1 MSIKVRKNGVWIPI
15 GVGVKGDKGEKGDQ
29 GTQGNQGNKGDQG
42 NQGTQGN
49 KGDQGNQ
56 GVQGVQG
63 NKGNQGAQGNDGDSI
78 KGQKGEPSTVKGN
91 QGDKGNE
98 GSQGG
103 QGVQGNK
110 GNQGD
115 KGDAGSITGIVAG
128 TRMLFNQT
136 AAPTGWT
143 KDIGLNNRALR
154 LVSGSVGNGG
164 ATSFAD
170 AFNANR
176 ATSGGVVQ
184 GHVLTELQIP
194 SHFHYIARNQYAQMS
209 KSASNLS
216 STTTTA
222 YGTRTGGGWEAYNL
236 RASKFEANVGN
247 ASFTGSS
254 QAHTHGFTS
263 SNFNLNVAYTD
274 VIIAQKD

>member
-1 MSIKVRKNGVWIPI
+1 MSIKVRVNGEWIPI

-29 GTQGNQGNKGDQG
+29 GTQG
-42 NQGTQGN
+42 TQGN
-49 KGDQGNQ
+49 KGDQGDQGTQGVQGNKGDQ

-103 QGVQGNK
+103 QGVQGDK

-115 KGDAGSITGIVAG
+115 KGDEGSITGIVAG

-136 AAPTGWT
+136 SAPTGWT
-143 KDIGLNNRALR
+143 KDTGLNNRALR
-154 LVSGSVGNGG
+154 VVSGSVGNGG
-164 ATSFAD
+164 ATSFSD

-184 GHVLTELQIP
+184 GHILSEAQIP
-194 SHFHYIARNQYAQMS
+194 SHFHYIAHNQYAGMS
-209 KSASNLS
+209 RSASNLS
-216 STTTTA
+216 STTTAA

-236 RASKFEANVGN
+236 RARGEQANVGR
-247 ASFTGSS
+247 SSYTGST
-254 QAHTHGFTS
+254 QAHSHGFTS
-263 SNFNLNVAYTD
+263 SNFNLNVAYSD
-274 VIIAQKD
+274 VIIAQKN